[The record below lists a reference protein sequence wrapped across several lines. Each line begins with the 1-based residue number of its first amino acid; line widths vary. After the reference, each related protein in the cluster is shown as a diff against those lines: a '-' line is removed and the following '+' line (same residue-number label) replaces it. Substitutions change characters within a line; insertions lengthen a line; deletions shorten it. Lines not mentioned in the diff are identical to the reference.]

1 VATRGQASLAGSRHR
16 GRPKGGAKLDRTR
29 AHGNFALL
37 ILRLSDLQPVF
48 LRQRRHD
55 AGHAQIFDDLAA
67 VIGDMPHGDD
77 GNAEF
82 RVGPA
87 YPALDAVERVLF
99 IQRREDAVAVVE

>member
-1 VATRGQASLAGSRHR
+1 VGSIGPSTR
-16 GRPKGGAKLDRTR
+16 
-29 AHGNFALL
+29 
-37 ILRLSDLQPVF
+37 I